1 MESSEAEPALLQYET
16 LYSIIYMTL
25 GPAKHQ
31 REFSAAGKTE
41 DSSMDITFL
50 LYLQQFRQLT
60 SGILD
65 SLFLYITTLGE
76 DWILFL
82 GTAGIYWCI
91 LCTLTTIWLTM

>member
-1 MESSEAEPALLQYET
+1 
-16 LYSIIYMTL
+16 MTL

-31 REFSAAGKTE
+31 REFSTAGKTE
-41 DSSMDITFL
+41 ASNMDITFL

-65 SLFLYITTLGE
+65 NLFLYITTLGE

-82 GTAGIYWCI
+82 GTAGI
-91 LCTLTTIWLTM
+91 